1 MQLDQSYLQQYIAS
15 RCFVKPEIRLS
26 NYLLKWD
33 ESSYGIPQTE
43 VSELKAFLRDILP
56 YISGAFF
63 KAAGKI
69 SATIEEEIGDI
80 KKARKIQ
87 ESFSPKLLLSRSRG
101 GDCTYILQMHQDGTA
116 IIKRNEKVTIA
127 NAAAASNSKQI
138 KIRAFQLDF
147 LLGEL
152 VFIR

>member
-1 MQLDQSYLQQYIAS
+1 MQMDQSSLQQYTAS

-26 NYLLKWD
+26 NYFLKWD

-56 YISGAFF
+56 YISGALF

-69 SATIEEEIGDI
+69 STTIEEEIGDI

-87 ESFSPKLLLSRSRG
+87 ESFSPELLLSRCR
-101 GDCTYILQMHQDGTA
+101 GDCTYILQMHQDGTT
-116 IIKRNEKVTIA
+116 IMKRNEKVTIA
-127 NAAAASNSKQI
+127 EAADSKQI